1 MLVCVLSITCVLSSN
16 LGKFSFLKENFRFR
30 KLITDVL
37 IWCFV
42 VVVFGYLSF
51 FKTLIIFFLYNF
63 VNYVVVLK
71 LI

>member
-16 LGKFSFLKENFRFR
+16 LGKLSFLKENFRFR

-42 VVVFGYLSF
+42 VVFVYFSF
-51 FKTLIIFFLYNF
+51 FITLIIVFLYNF
-63 VNYVVVLK
+63 VNYVAVFK

>member
-16 LGKFSFLKENFRFR
+16 LGKFSFFKENFRFR

-37 IWCFV
+37 IWCF

-63 VNYVVVLK
+63 VNYVAVLK